1 MYRKIEENL
10 LKWKLDKNKKSLL
23 ITGARQ
29 IGKTYIVRKFARAN
43 YENFVE
49 INFITTPE
57 AIDIFNGNLDANTIV
72 MNLTAFLRKSLTPGN
87 TVIFLDEIQE
97 CPRART
103 ALKFLVEDGRFDYIC
118 SGSLLGVNYKSI
130 PSLPVGYESTIY
142 MYPMDFEEFCIANSV
157 QPEIFA
163 YLKDCYEGKTMVR
176 QVIHDTML
184 NLFKFYI
191 IVGGMPDAVRTFVET
206 KDIGK
211 VVALLRDIVTQY
223 RQDIIKYAQ
232 KDPNKITKIFDEI
245 PSQLD
250 DKNRRFQLAS
260 LDKNARLRQYE
271 DAFVWLQ
278 DAGVALPCF
287 NLSEPKIPLKIN
299 EQSRLFKLYLNDTGL
314 LCAQGTEN
322 IQFEILRGNLSVNFG
337 GIMENVFAQQLK
349 SNGFSLRYLNKRNV
363 GEVDFVLQQ
372 NANVVLVEIKSG
384 KDYKQHTAL
393 NNTMKVK
400 ERDIKKAMVF
410 CQGNVEK
417 DKDILYMPWY
427 MIMFFKQ
434 NKITDT
440 KINLDLS
447 GLKI

>member
-1 MYRKIEENL
+1 MYRKIEKNL
-10 LKWKLDKNKKSLL
+10 LEWKQNKNKKSLL

-29 IGKTYIVRKFARAN
+29 IGKTYIVRKFAKAN
-43 YENFVE
+43 YENFIE

-57 AIDIFNGNLDANTIV
+57 AIDIFNGNLDADSLV
-72 MNLTAFLRKSLTPGN
+72 MNLTAFLRQSLTSGN
-87 TVIFLDEIQE
+87 TLIFFDEIQE

-163 YLKDCYEGKTMVR
+163 YLKDCYEGKTVVR
-176 QVIHDTML
+176 QIIHDTML
-184 NLFKFYI
+184 NLFKFYM
-191 IVGGMPDAVRTFVET
+191 IVGGMPDVVRTFVET
-206 KDIGK
+206 NDIGK
-211 VVALLRDIVTQY
+211 VVALQRDIASQY

-271 DAFVWLQ
+271 EAFVWLQ
-278 DAGVALPCF
+278 DTGVALPCF

-314 LCAQGTEN
+314 LCAMGTEN
-322 IQFEILRGNLSVNFG
+322 TQFEILRGNLSVNFG
-337 GIMENVFAQQLK
+337 SIMENVFAQQLK
-349 SNGFSLRYLNKRNV
+349 SNGFSLRYFNKRNV

-372 NANVVLVEIKSG
+372 NTEVVLVEIKSG
-384 KDYKQHTAL
+384 NDYKQHAAL

-400 ERDIKKAMVF
+400 EWNLKKAIVF

-417 DKDILYMPWY
+417 DKDIVYMPWY
-427 MIMFFKQ
+427 MIMFLKQ
-434 NKITDT
+434 NKIIDA

>member
-1 MYRKIEENL
+1 MYRKIEKNL
-10 LKWKLDKNKKSLL
+10 LKWKQEKNKKALL
-23 ITGARQ
+23 IMGARQ

-43 YENFVE
+43 YENFFE

-57 AIDIFNGNLDANTIV
+57 VIDIFNGNLDADTIV
-72 MNLTAFLRKSLTPGN
+72 MNLTAFLRQSLTLGN
-87 TVIFLDEIQE
+87 TLIFFDEIQE

-118 SGSLLGVNYKSI
+118 SGSLLVVNYKSI
-130 PSLPVGYESTIY
+130 PSLPVGYESTLY
-142 MYPMDFEEFCIANSV
+142 MYPMDFEEFCIANSE

-163 YLKDCYEGKTMVR
+163 YLKNCYDGKTAVR
-176 QVIHDTML
+176 EIIHNTML
-184 NLFKFYI
+184 NLFKLYM

-211 VVALLRDIVTQY
+211 VVALQQDIVSQY

-250 DKNRRFQLAS
+250 AKNRRFQLAS

-271 DAFVWLQ
+271 EAFVWLQ

-314 LCAQGTEN
+314 LCAMGTEN
-322 IQFEILRGNLSVNFG
+322 TQFEILRGNLSVNFG

-349 SNGFSLRYLNKRNV
+349 SNGFSLRYFNKRNV

-372 NANVVLVEIKSG
+372 NTEVVLVEIKSG
-384 KDYKQHTAL
+384 NDYKQHTAL

-400 ERDIKKAMVF
+400 EWNLKKAIVF

-417 DKDILYMPWY
+417 DKNILYMPWY
-427 MIMFFKQ
+427 MIMFLT
-434 NKITDT
+434 NYDRSPIP
-440 KINLDLS
+440 L
-447 GLKI
+447 

>member
-1 MYRKIEENL
+1 MYRKIEKNL
-10 LKWKLDKNKKSLL
+10 LEWKQNKNKKSLL

-29 IGKTYIVRKFARAN
+29 IGKTYIVRKFAKAN
-43 YENFVE
+43 YENFIE

-57 AIDIFNGNLDANTIV
+57 AIDIFNGNLDADSLV
-72 MNLTAFLRKSLTPGN
+72 MNLTAFLRQSLTSGN
-87 TVIFLDEIQE
+87 TLIFFDEIQE

-163 YLKDCYEGKTMVR
+163 YLKDCYEGKTVVR
-176 QVIHDTML
+176 QIIHDTML
-184 NLFKFYI
+184 NLFKFYM
-191 IVGGMPDAVRTFVET
+191 IVGGMPDVVRTFVET
-206 KDIGK
+206 NDIGK
-211 VVALLRDIVTQY
+211 VVALQRDIASQY

-271 DAFVWLQ
+271 EAFVWLQ

-314 LCAQGTEN
+314 LCAMGTEN
-322 IQFEILRGNLSVNFG
+322 TQFEILRGNLSVNFG
-337 GIMENVFAQQLK
+337 SIMENVFAQQLK
-349 SNGFSLRYLNKRNV
+349 SNGFSLRYFNKRNV

-372 NANVVLVEIKSG
+372 NTEVVLVEIKSG
-384 KDYKQHTAL
+384 NDYKQHAAL

-400 ERDIKKAMVF
+400 EWNLKKAIVF

-417 DKDILYMPWY
+417 DKDIVYMPWY
-427 MIMFFKQ
+427 MIMFLKQ
-434 NKITDT
+434 NKIIDA

>member
-1 MYRKIEENL
+1 MYRKIEKNL
-10 LKWKLDKNKKSLL
+10 LEWKQNKNKKSLL

-29 IGKTYIVRKFARAN
+29 IGKTYIVRKFAKAN
-43 YENFVE
+43 YENFIE

-57 AIDIFNGNLDANTIV
+57 AIDIFNGNLDADSLV
-72 MNLTAFLRKSLTPGN
+72 MNLTAFLRQSLTSGN
-87 TVIFLDEIQE
+87 TLIFFDEIQE

-163 YLKDCYEGKTMVR
+163 YLKDCYEGKTVVR
-176 QVIHDTML
+176 QIIHDTML
-184 NLFKFYI
+184 NLFKFYM
-191 IVGGMPDAVRTFVET
+191 IVGGMPDVVRTFVET
-206 KDIGK
+206 NDIGK
-211 VVALLRDIVTQY
+211 VVALQRDIASQY

-271 DAFVWLQ
+271 EAFVWLQ

-314 LCAQGTEN
+314 LCAMGTEN
-322 IQFEILRGNLSVNFG
+322 TQFEILRGNLSVNFG
-337 GIMENVFAQQLK
+337 SIMENVFAQQLK
-349 SNGFSLRYLNKRNV
+349 SNGFSLRYFNKRNV

-372 NANVVLVEIKSG
+372 NTEVVLVEIKSG
-384 KDYKQHTAL
+384 NDYKQHAAL

-400 ERDIKKAMVF
+400 EWNLKKAIVC

-417 DKDILYMPWY
+417 DKDIVYMPWY
-427 MIMFFKQ
+427 MIMFLKQ
-434 NKITDT
+434 NKIIDA

>member
-1 MYRKIEENL
+1 MFRKIERKL
-10 LKWKLDKNKKSLL
+10 LEWKQNKNKKSLL

-29 IGKTYIVRKFARAN
+29 IGKTYIVRKFAKAN
-43 YENFVE
+43 YDHFIE
-49 INFITTPE
+49 INFITMPE
-57 AIDIFNGNLDANTIV
+57 AINIFKGNLDVDTIV
-72 MNLTAFLRKSLTPGN
+72 MNLTAFLRRSLSSGN
-87 TVIFLDEIQE
+87 TLIFFDEIQE

-130 PSLPVGYESTIY
+130 PSLPVGYESTLY

-157 QPEIFA
+157 QPEIFD
-163 YLKDCYEGKTMVR
+163 YLKGCYDKQIEVR
-176 QVIHDTML
+176 QVVHETML
-184 NLFKFYI
+184 NLFGVYL
-191 IVGGMPDAVRTFVET
+191 IVGGMPDVVRTFVES
-206 KDIGK
+206 KDIGR
-211 VVALLRDIVTQY
+211 VVALQRDIVSQY

-260 LDKNARLRQYE
+260 IDKNARLRQYE

-287 NLSEPKIPLKIN
+287 NLSEPKPPLKIN
-299 EQSRLFKLYLNDTGL
+299 EQSRLFKLYLNDVGL
-314 LCAQGTEN
+314 LCAMGTEN
-322 IQFEILRGNLSVNFG
+322 IQFEILRGNLSGNFG
-337 GIMENVFAQQLK
+337 GVMENVFAQQLK

-372 NANVVLVEIKSG
+372 NADVVLVEIKSG
-384 KDYKQHTAL
+384 NDYKRHLAL

-400 ERDIKKAMVF
+400 EWGINKAIVF
-410 CQGNVEK
+410 CRGNVEK
-417 DKDILYMPWY
+417 DKDILYLPWY
-427 MIMFFKQ
+427 MIMFLKQ
-434 NKITDT
+434 DTIIDT

>member
-211 VVALLRDIVTQY
+211 VVALQRDIVTQY
-223 RQDIIKYAQ
+223 LQDIIKYAQ

-287 NLSEPKIPLKIN
+287 NLSEPKLPLKIN

-372 NANVVLVEIKSG
+372 NAEVLLVEIKSG

-400 ERDIKKAMVF
+400 EWGIKNAIVF

-417 DKDILYMPWY
+417 DIDILYMPWY
-427 MIMFFKQ
+427 MIMFLKQ
-434 NKITDT
+434 NKITEA

>member
-1 MYRKIEENL
+1 MYRKIEKNL
-10 LKWKLDKNKKSLL
+10 LEWKQNKNKKSLL

-29 IGKTYIVRKFARAN
+29 IGKTYIVRKFAKAN
-43 YENFVE
+43 YENFIE

-57 AIDIFNGNLDANTIV
+57 AIDIFNGNLDADSLV
-72 MNLTAFLRKSLTPGN
+72 MNLTAFLRQSLTSGN
-87 TVIFLDEIQE
+87 TLIFFDEIQE

-163 YLKDCYEGKTMVR
+163 YLKDCYEGKTVVR
-176 QVIHDTML
+176 QIIHDTML
-184 NLFKFYI
+184 NLFKFYM
-191 IVGGMPDAVRTFVET
+191 IVGGMPYVVRTFVET
-206 KDIGK
+206 NDIGK
-211 VVALLRDIVTQY
+211 VVALQRDIASQY

-271 DAFVWLQ
+271 EAFVWLQ

-287 NLSEPKIPLKIN
+287 NLSEPKISLKIN

-314 LCAQGTEN
+314 LCAMGTEN
-322 IQFEILRGNLSVNFG
+322 TQFEILRGNLSVNFG
-337 GIMENVFAQQLK
+337 SIMENVFAQQLK
-349 SNGFSLRYLNKRNV
+349 SNGFSLRYFNKRNV

-372 NANVVLVEIKSG
+372 NTEVVLVEIKSG
-384 KDYKQHTAL
+384 NDYKQHAAL

-400 ERDIKKAMVF
+400 EWNLKKAIVF

-417 DKDILYMPWY
+417 DKDIVYMPWY
-427 MIMFFKQ
+427 MIMFLKQ
-434 NKITDT
+434 DTIIDT

>member
-1 MYRKIEENL
+1 MYRKIEKNL
-10 LKWKLDKNKKSLL
+10 LEWKQNKNKKSLL

-29 IGKTYIVRKFARAN
+29 IGKTYIVRKFAKAN
-43 YENFVE
+43 YENFIE

-57 AIDIFNGNLDANTIV
+57 AIDIFNGNLDADSLV
-72 MNLTAFLRKSLTPGN
+72 MNLTAFLRQSLTSGN
-87 TVIFLDEIQE
+87 TLIFFDEIQE

-163 YLKDCYEGKTMVR
+163 YLKDCYEGKTVVR
-176 QVIHDTML
+176 QIIHDTML
-184 NLFKFYI
+184 NLFKFYM
-191 IVGGMPDAVRTFVET
+191 IVGGMPDVVRTFVET
-206 KDIGK
+206 NDIGK
-211 VVALLRDIVTQY
+211 VVALQRDIASQY

-250 DKNRRFQLAS
+250 DKNRRFKLAS

-271 DAFVWLQ
+271 EAFVWLQ

-314 LCAQGTEN
+314 LCAMGTEN
-322 IQFEILRGNLSVNFG
+322 TQFEILRGNLSVNFG
-337 GIMENVFAQQLK
+337 SIMENVFAQQLK
-349 SNGFSLRYLNKRNV
+349 SNGFSLRYFNKRNV

-372 NANVVLVEIKSG
+372 NTEVVLVEIKSG
-384 KDYKQHTAL
+384 NDYKQHAAL

-400 ERDIKKAMVF
+400 EWNLKKAIVF

-417 DKDILYMPWY
+417 DKDIVYMPWY
-427 MIMFFKQ
+427 MIMFLKQ
-434 NKITDT
+434 NKIIDA

>member
-1 MYRKIEENL
+1 MYRKIEKNL
-10 LKWKLDKNKKSLL
+10 HEWKQNKNKKSLL

-29 IGKTYIVRKFARAN
+29 IGKTYIVRKFAKAN
-43 YENFVE
+43 YENFIE

-57 AIDIFNGNLDANTIV
+57 AIDIFNGNLDADSLV
-72 MNLTAFLRKSLTPGN
+72 MNLTAFLRKSLTSGN
-87 TVIFLDEIQE
+87 TLIFFDEIQE

-163 YLKDCYEGKTMVR
+163 YLKDCYEGKTVVR
-176 QVIHDTML
+176 QIIHDTML
-184 NLFKFYI
+184 NLFKFYM
-191 IVGGMPDAVRTFVET
+191 IVGGMPDVVRTFVET

-211 VVALLRDIVTQY
+211 VVALQRDIASQY

-260 LDKNARLRQYE
+260 VDKNARLRQYE

-287 NLSEPKIPLKIN
+287 NISEPKIPLKIN

-314 LCAQGTEN
+314 LCAMGTEN
-322 IQFEILRGNLSVNFG
+322 TQFEILRGNLSVNFG

-372 NANVVLVEIKSG
+372 NTEVVLVEIKSG
-384 KDYKQHTAL
+384 NDYKQHTAL

-400 ERDIKKAMVF
+400 EWNLKKAIVF

-417 DKDILYMPWY
+417 DKDIVYMPWY
-427 MIMFFKQ
+427 MIMFLKQ
-434 NKITDT
+434 NKIVDA

>member
-1 MYRKIEENL
+1 MYRKIEKNL
-10 LKWKLDKNKKSLL
+10 LEWKQNKNKKSLL

-29 IGKTYIVRKFARAN
+29 IGKTYIVRNCANAN
-43 YENFVE
+43 YETFIE

-57 AIDIFNGNLDANTIV
+57 AIDIFNGNLDADSLV
-72 MNLTAFLRKSLTPGN
+72 MNLTAFLRKSLTSGN
-87 TVIFLDEIQE
+87 TLIFFDEIQE

-157 QPEIFA
+157 QSEIFA
-163 YLKDCYEGKTMVR
+163 YLKDCYEGKTVVR
-176 QVIHDTML
+176 QIIHDTML
-184 NLFKFYI
+184 NLFKFYM
-191 IVGGMPDAVRTFVET
+191 IVGGMPDVVRTFVET

-211 VVALLRDIVTQY
+211 VVALQRDIASQY

-260 LDKNARLRQYE
+260 VDKNARLRQYE

-287 NLSEPKIPLKIN
+287 NISEPKIPLKIN

-314 LCAQGTEN
+314 LCAMGTEN
-322 IQFEILRGNLSVNFG
+322 TQFEILRGNLSVNFG

-372 NANVVLVEIKSG
+372 NTEVVLVEIKSG
-384 KDYKQHTAL
+384 NDYKQHTAL

-400 ERDIKKAMVF
+400 EWNLKKAIVF

-427 MIMFFKQ
+427 MIMFLKQ
-434 NKITDT
+434 NKIIDA